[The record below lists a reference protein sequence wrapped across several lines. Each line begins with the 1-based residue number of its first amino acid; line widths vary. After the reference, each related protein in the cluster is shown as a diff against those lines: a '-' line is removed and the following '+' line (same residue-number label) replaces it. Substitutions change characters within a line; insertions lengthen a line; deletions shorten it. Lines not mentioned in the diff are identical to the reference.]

1 MNRAPKR
8 RMFAFFRKPNIA
20 QGNAMTTNTII
31 SRPNHAKSIL
41 SSLQT
46 APGLPLREILPIEE
60 FSSEIENIQYR
71 DRIYT
76 PDVTVWA
83 FLSQV
88 LNDDQSQQAAVA
100 RVISFFSSQGREA
113 PSLNTAAYSKARSR
127 LPEAL
132 LATQAQN
139 CARELEAMT
148 LP

>member
-1 MNRAPKR
+1 
-8 RMFAFFRKPNIA
+8 MFAFFRKPNIA

-113 PSLNTAAYSKARSR
+113 PSVNTAAYSGS
-127 LPEAL
+127 
-132 LATQAQN
+132 TQI
-139 CARELEAMT
+139 
-148 LP
+148 

>member
-113 PSLNTAAYSKARSR
+113 PSVNTAAYSGS
-127 LPEAL
+127 
-132 LATQAQN
+132 TQI
-139 CARELEAMT
+139 
-148 LP
+148 